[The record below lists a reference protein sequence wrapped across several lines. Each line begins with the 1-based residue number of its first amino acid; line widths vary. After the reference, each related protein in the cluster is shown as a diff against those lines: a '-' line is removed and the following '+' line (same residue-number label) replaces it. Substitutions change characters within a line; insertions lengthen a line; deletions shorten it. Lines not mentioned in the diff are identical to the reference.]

1 MTTSDVAALPP
12 LNLQKYEAARATS
25 CCRWCGTMSPGGSG
39 DEVTLPAN
47 RAAFDRWRLLP
58 RVLCGAREVST
69 ATSVLGQDIALPVLV
84 APSGRH
90 RLCHDEGERATARAA
105 KAAGT
110 IYTMSTAATLT
121 IEEVAPE
128 AEPWWFQIFI
138 YRDRERSQEQVRRA
152 AAAGASAL
160 VLTVDGTDA
169 RPTRGRRT
177 HAFHHARRC
186 ANGAIGGT
194 RYCAEIGRRAGLG
207 GSEGGRSRLRS
218 EHWLE

>member
-1 MTTSDVAALPP
+1 MTTPDTTPVPP
-12 LNLQKYEAARATS
+12 LNLHEYEAAARALLPAMV
-25 CCRWCGTMSPGGSG
+25 WNYVAGGSG
-39 DEVTLPAN
+39 DEVTLRAN
-47 RAAFDRWRLLP
+47 RAAFACWRLLP
-58 RVLCGAREVST
+58 RVLRGIGEVST
-69 ATSVLGQDIALPVLV
+69 VTSVLDQDIALPVLI

-128 AEPWWFQIFI
+128 AGPWWFQIFI
-138 YRDRERSQEQVRRA
+138 YRDRERSQELVRRA

-160 VLTVDGTDA
+160 VLTVDGTNA

-218 EHWLE
+218 E